1 MTATGQKKLRLRI
14 VQRIYFAGL
23 VQFAT
28 VAACIVALS
37 REMQPPHFL
46 VDAVRYVASSL
57 TSQSDSPDALNDAV
71 ARVHATLHW
80 SVAVYGDTDEL
91 LASAGPVVLPAPS
104 SLATGT
110 QRAFGPA
117 AGPGSVP
124 ITLHGGKTGHLV
136 YQLPPPP
143 AVPGLGTTALLVL
156 VVVGV
161 SSWLTARSLGAPFAR
176 LVATTNAFGSGD
188 LAARVR
194 MKRSD
199 ELGDVANA
207 FDDMADR
214 VTHSIRAERE
224 LLANISHEL
233 RTPLQ
238 RIHIALDLASEGDA
252 ATARD
257 SLGEISEDLREL
269 ERLVDDVLQA
279 ARLALIDGATRS
291 SAVPPARVERIE
303 LRGLLE
309 KAAARFRAA
318 HPERALQMVGDED
331 VVVSGDPLLLRR
343 TIDNLLENAHKYTTD
358 PALPVA
364 LSFEADAAD
373 AVVIEVRDRGVG
385 ISEADLERVFE
396 PFFRADRSRARAS
409 GGLGLGLALSRRIVE
424 AHRGRLT
431 LVSAVGYG
439 TTARIELPRVTND
452 RCAEPPPD
460 STMTG

>member
-1 MTATGQKKLRLRI
+1 MAVMPKKLRLRI

-28 VAACIVALS
+28 VAVCIVVLS
-37 REMQPPHFL
+37 RQMQPPLFL
-46 VDAVRYVASSL
+46 VDTVRYVAANL
-57 TSQSDSPDALNDAV
+57 AAESDTPENLKDAV
-71 ARVHATLHW
+71 GRAHASLDW
-80 SVAVYGDTDEL
+80 PLAVYDDTDTL
-91 LASAGPVVLPAPS
+91 LAASGPETLPAPS
-104 SLATGT
+104 SVPSAGAAQT
-110 QRAFGPA
+110 FGPGA
-117 AGPGSVP
+117 SAGSLPLA
-124 ITLHGGKTGHLV
+124 LHSGKTGHLV
-136 YQLPPPP
+136 YRVPPPP
-143 AVPGLGTTALLVL
+143 SVPGLGTTALLVL

-176 LVATTNAFGSGD
+176 LVATTNAFGNGD

-214 VTHSIRAERE
+214 MTHSIRAERE

-252 ATARD
+252 VTVRD

-279 ARLALIDGATRS
+279 ARLALTDGATRP
-291 SAVPPARVERIE
+291 SAVPPVRTERIE
-303 LRGLLE
+303 LRDLLD

-318 HPERALQMVGDED
+318 HPERALQTVGDESI
-331 VVVSGDPLLLRR
+331 VVSGDPLALRR
-343 TIDNLLENAHKYTTD
+343 AIDNLLENAHKYTTD

-364 LSFEADAAD
+364 LSFQAASAE
-373 AVVIEVRDRGVG
+373 AVVIEVRDWGIG
-385 ISEADLERVFE
+385 ISAADLERVFE
-396 PFFRADRSRARAS
+396 PFFRADRSRTRAS

-424 AHRGRLT
+424 AHSGRLT
-431 LVSAVGYG
+431 LVSVVGYG
-439 TTARIELPRVTND
+439 TTARIELPRPMED
-452 RCAEPPPD
+452 GGA
-460 STMTG
+460 